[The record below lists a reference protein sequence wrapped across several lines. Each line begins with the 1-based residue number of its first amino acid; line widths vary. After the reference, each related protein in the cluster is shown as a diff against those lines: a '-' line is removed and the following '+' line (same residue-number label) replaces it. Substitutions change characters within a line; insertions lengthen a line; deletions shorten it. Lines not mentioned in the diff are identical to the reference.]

1 MEKKKLINPN
11 NNLELYFEKELLKDK
26 DGNKFLVLN
35 DIPRFTSKNNYAES
49 FGFQWRKFKKTQLSN
64 EKLKKNYRNEV
75 NSLRLFAETNWD
87 MNKLSNLNILEAGS
101 GAGRFTNSLL
111 EETQANVYSLDY
123 SEAVDI
129 NKENNLKYFQKRLF
143 LVQSDICKIPYED
156 NTFDKVL
163 CIGVLQHTEDF
174 YKSIDSLISKLKTNG
189 EIVIDFYPINGF
201 WTKINAKYI
210 LRPILS
216 RLNKKTLLN
225 LIKKNISK
233 LIWMHNFLSK
243 YNLGILNRFI
253 PICDIKN
260 TLPKNL
266 SPEEIK
272 EWAILDT
279 FDMFSPKY
287 DNPQKISDVKLYLE
301 KKGVLVTF
309 ADFVFFHNMKAAVI
323 RGIKQ

>member
-1 MEKKKLINPN
+1 M
-11 NNLELYFEKELLKDK
+11 
-26 DGNKFLVLN
+26 
-35 DIPRFTSKNNYAES
+35 
-49 FGFQWRKFKKTQLSN
+49 
-64 EKLKKNYRNEV
+64 
-75 NSLRLFAETNWD
+75 
-87 MNKLSNLNILEAGS
+87 
-101 GAGRFTNSLL
+101 
-111 EETQANVYSLDY
+111 
-123 SEAVDI
+123 
-129 NKENNLKYFQKRLF
+129 
-143 LVQSDICKIPYED
+143 
-156 NTFDKVL
+156 
-163 CIGVLQHTEDF
+163 
-174 YKSIDSLISKLKTNG
+174 
-189 EIVIDFYPINGF
+189 
-201 WTKINAKYI
+201 
-210 LRPILS
+210 
-216 RLNKKTLLN
+216 
-225 LIKKNISK
+225 IKKNISK

-243 YNLGILNRFI
+243 YNLDILNRFI